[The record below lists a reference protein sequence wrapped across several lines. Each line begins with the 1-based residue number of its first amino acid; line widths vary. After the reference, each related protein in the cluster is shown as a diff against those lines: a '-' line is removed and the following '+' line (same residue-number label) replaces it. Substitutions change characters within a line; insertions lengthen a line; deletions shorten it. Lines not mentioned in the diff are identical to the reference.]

1 MFILK
6 RIGNAPNI
14 LLQKFVC
21 DVIADLENIKEAQ
34 FGAECYVID
43 TKETYIKNSLGEWKL
58 KFGNSDGS
66 DSVDPELS
74 AGLYVDGKMTKS
86 WEDLVSE
93 NIIRFARP
101 GSIVS
106 NTKDAVIGDLV
117 VSNDVNGIY
126 YEGFYGCKNL
136 TSINMPMVTEIG
148 EQAFE
153 GCIGLTSIDLPKVTR
168 IGLRTFFSCTNLT
181 SINMPAVTTI
191 EQGAFHSCTNLT
203 LVNMPVIE
211 RLESQAFGSC
221 TSLDTII
228 LRKAD
233 SIVDVNII
241 AFADTKIL
249 TDYFLPT
256 GQGFIYI
263 PTHLYEDYVSNFIDQ
278 MLELGSIT
286 GIEIDAETAE
296 STSRAILRKI
306 EEYPEIC
313 G

>member
-93 NIIRFARP
+93 NIISFADP

-117 VSNDVNGIY
+117 VSNDVNSIF

-136 TSINMPMVTEIG
+136 TSINMPMVTEI
-148 EQAFE
+148 EYLAF
-153 GCIGLTSIDLPKVTR
+153 TA
-168 IGLRTFFSCTNLT
+168 CTNLT

-191 EQGAFHSCTNLT
+191 GQAAFHSCINLT

-211 RLESQAFGSC
+211 RLESEAFYSC
-221 TSLDTII
+221 YFLDTII

>member
-93 NIIRFARP
+93 NIISFAEP
-101 GSIVS
+101 GFIVS

-148 EQAFE
+148 YEAFE
-153 GCIGLTSIDLPKVTR
+153 GCVGLTSIDLPKVTD
-168 IGLRTFFSCTNLT
+168 IGVGTFLSCTNLT
-181 SINMPAVTTI
+181 SINMP
-191 EQGAFHSCTNLT
+191 
-203 LVNMPVIE
+203 VIE
-211 RLESQAFGSC
+211 RLAVQAFTGC

-233 SIVDVNII
+233 SIVDVDIT
-241 AFADTKIL
+241 AFVNTKIL

-263 PTHLYEDYVSNFIDQ
+263 PTHLYEDYVSNFIYQ
-278 MLELGSIT
+278 MLNLDPIV